1 MELGV
6 DGGDGVVRLLFAPLP
21 PVSVVPTRGY
31 VDCVDKRGVDKGELP
46 VTGASLPCA
55 GESGEDRLLGV
66 VDELVDILL
75 PVLLLL

>member
-1 MELGV
+1 M
-6 DGGDGVVRLLFAPLP
+6 LLAPLP
-21 PVSVVPTRGY
+21 PVGVAPTRGY
-31 VDCVDKRGVDKGELP
+31 VDCVDRRGVDKGEFP
-46 VTGASLPCA
+46 ATGASLPCA